1 MGGFVT
7 TRYPLPRCGWRQ
19 RYLNPV
25 TAWNR
30 PWGMKI
36 PGGVPNKRSGIVR
49 SYRSSGRIDEQ
60 LGDDALS
67 VNQAK
72 TLGSKLAGRN
82 DMYRRAAQTL
92 VSSDRNS
99 FAVGGA
105 TYNSIDTGH
114 EFASIQRNS
123 GGISFEVANAQIGR
137 PPFLE
142 YQAIGLL
149 PGALSHGSVLRML
162 KASDV
167 GALRVSAP
175 PTESFPAA
183 QARAMMT
190 SMVPK
195 VGGVGETLF
204 ELLTLNIPSLLTSL
218 RAAARQIS
226 RNAKKR
232 RIRQDSPTGMA
243 IARLWGK
250 STPWLNAVGSDYL
263 EVAFGLLPTI
273 EVFMQLIM
281 LFEDAQDRV
290 YGTSFRRVRTRT
302 LRQDVYETP
311 VSAEVEGSNGS
322 TSFGVFDGNRFVCKN
337 TVTDTLRVTVRA
349 TQLGRESLTEAY
361 FSTEG
366 SGNLVR
372 RMGLLSP
379 SLGWEL
385 LPFSWMVDW
394 FANFSSGIKRRA
406 FFTDVYPIDYA
417 YATFK
422 RVHTQSVAP
431 EERVAKTPYHSQRIR
446 TSGAFQS
453 TTTTV
458 RVRLDP
464 FGNPW
469 QGASIDAY
477 KAGILTALGLITLR

>member
-1 MGGFVT
+1 M
-7 TRYPLPRCGWRQ
+7 
-19 RYLNPV
+19 
-25 TAWNR
+25 
-30 PWGMKI
+30 
-36 PGGVPNKRSGIVR
+36 S
-49 SYRSSGRIDEQ
+49 DQ
-60 LGDDALS
+60 LSDDALR
-67 VNQAK
+67 VNQAT
-72 TLGSKLAGRN
+72 TLGSKLADRYS
-82 DMYRRAAQTL
+82 MYRRAAQTL
-92 VSSDRNS
+92 VSPDRNS
-99 FAVGGA
+99 FANGGA

-114 EFASIQRNS
+114 EFASIQRSLGGMSFELARTQTNS
-123 GGISFEVANAQIGR
+123 GLVISEQ
-137 PPFLE
+137 
-142 YQAIGLL
+142 QAIGLL
-149 PGALSHGSVLRML
+149 SGALSHGSVRRML
-162 KASDV
+162 STSDIN
-167 GALRVSAP
+167 ALRVVAP
-175 PTESFPAA
+175 STESFPAA
-183 QARAMMT
+183 EAREMMT

-195 VGGVGETLF
+195 VGGVGESLV
-204 ELLTLNIPSLLTSL
+204 ELLSLNIPALLTSL
-218 RAAARQIS
+218 RTVARQVS

-232 RIRQDSPTGMA
+232 RIRQDSPTGKA
-243 IARLWGK
+243 IVRLWGK
-250 STPWLNAVGSDYL
+250 STPWLNAIGSDYL

-290 YGTSFRRVRTRT
+290 YGTSFRRVRMRT

-311 VSAEVEGSNGS
+311 VSTTLEGSNGS
-322 TSFGVFDGNRFVCKN
+322 VSFGSGVRFECKN

-349 TQLGRESLTEAY
+349 TALGRESLNEAY
-361 FSTEG
+361 YSTEG

-394 FANFSSGIKRRA
+394 FANFSSGLKRRA
-406 FFTDVYPIDYA
+406 FFEDVYPIDYA

-422 RVHTQSVAP
+422 RVHTQSVAAG
-431 EERVAKTPYHSQRIR
+431 EKTTTLSNSVNQRVR

-469 QGASIDAY
+469 HGASIDAY
-477 KAGILTALGLITLR
+477 KAGILTALGLIILR